1 MANDW
6 MIGQGFES
14 IRAVSPEGAAEQEYF
29 DRLDQKQKETGAI
42 NGSKLYDLDNGK
54 TITDTVSLT
63 ELGKQAKQSMRDQQV
78 AGQVASAKDQEIG
91 AMYGRLK
98 GIIENTQMENEA
110 LKSVINPQSLAFQ
123 G

>member
-1 MANDW
+1 

-14 IRAVSPEGAAEQEYF
+14 TRAVDTEGAAEQEYF
-29 DRLDQKQKETGAI
+29 DRLDQRQKETGAI
-42 NGSKLYDLDNGK
+42 NGSKLYDLDNGTGISEK
-54 TITDTVSLT
+54 LSNA

-98 GIIENTQMENEA
+98 DIIENTQMENEA